1 VLVTQ
6 ESEPGEYPASDA
18 AYPRALSRGH
28 QKKRQ
33 RASTPKNT
41 LKMPIKMGWS
51 CSSLADLPPQLPERG
66 ARTAHLT
73 VSDFCREQLPGGP
86 CTHWKALHRSKLLM
100 QLHLPFSV
108 RTAER
113 LMAIARNPVL
123 TKSDNLSLLLRVL
136 GLFYL
141 LSQVDVDRLE
151 AKLADGTITSRLEA
165 VEAAALRQNWL
176 TAPSRPALRQLR
188 QLLRVDRLEQPSA
201 ACPPARSSHVD
212 VPGSRHLGSI
222 RYTPHMPHCRRT
234 GCVLNVLASKIQT
247 WSHMASASR
256 NNGEPVRSDDNPEVF
271 NFDVAGFL

>member
-1 VLVTQ
+1 MLVTQ

-165 VEAAALRQNWL
+165 VEATIACRPAGTTLSRLPASPKFACRCARFSAPWFHSVYTAHAALSPNWL
-176 TAPSRPALRQLR
+176 RAQRPCLENPNMVTHGLR
-188 QLLRVDRLEQPSA
+188 
-201 ACPPARSSHVD
+201 
-212 VPGSRHLGSI
+212 
-222 RYTPHMPHCRRT
+222 
-234 GCVLNVLASKIQT
+234 LAQ
-247 WSHMASASR
+247 
-256 NNGEPVRSDDNPEVF
+256 
-271 NFDVAGFL
+271 